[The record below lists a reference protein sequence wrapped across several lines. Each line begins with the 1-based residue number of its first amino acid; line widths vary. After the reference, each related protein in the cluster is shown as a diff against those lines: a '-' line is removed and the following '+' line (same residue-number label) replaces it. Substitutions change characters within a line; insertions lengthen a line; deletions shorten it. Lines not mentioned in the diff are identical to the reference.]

1 MTIDLRY
8 PVGKFSH
15 EGEIT
20 PSQREEW
27 IREIEQL
34 PERLAAAVSGLSQ
47 DQLDTPYRDGGWTV
61 RQVAH
66 HVADSH
72 MNSIMR
78 FKLALTES
86 EPAIKPYDENA
97 WAQLEDT
104 RQAPI
109 EHALDSVRSL
119 HARWVLLLRSMSDA
133 DFAKTFYHP
142 ENKRVSRLDRT
153 LGLYAWHGR
162 HHVAH
167 ITGLRERMGW

>member
-1 MTIDLRY
+1 MTNDLRY
-8 PVGKFSH
+8 PVGKFVY

-20 PSQREEW
+20 PAQREEW
-27 IREIEQL
+27 IRDIEQA
-34 PERLAAAVSGLSQ
+34 PVQLAASLRGLTQ
-47 DQLDTPYRDGGWTV
+47 EQLDTPYREGGWTV

-66 HVADSH
+66 HLADSH
-72 MNSIMR
+72 MNSIIR

-104 RQAPI
+104 RHAPV
-109 EHALDSVRSL
+109 ELALDLVSGL
-119 HARWVLLLRSMSDA
+119 HVRWVMLLRSMSDA

-142 ENKRVSRLDRT
+142 ESKRVSRLDRT
-153 LGLYAWHGR
+153 LGTYAWHGR

-167 ITGLRERMGW
+167 ITALRERMGW